1 MIIPIFKRV
10 SSNSKDI
17 SFQEFINCLEIIA
30 ILYYD
35 EKLVFYEKR
44 AKAKE
49 EKAKL
54 REELAKRKIKIKIN
68 QKLKETKYEN

>member
-10 SSNSKDI
+10 SSSSKDI
-17 SFQEFINCLEIIA
+17 SFQEFINCIEIIA

-35 EKLVFYEKR
+35 EKQVFYEKK
-44 AKAKE
+44 AKVKE

-54 REELAKRKIKIKIN
+54 R
-68 QKLKETKYEN
+68 